1 MGAFVPDSN
10 KEAVQVVVTVL
21 EPDDAVR
28 REIEAIV
35 ETVEDWRRVG
45 PRVRS
50 PSLSSAEP
58 AQDPLRVTILGP
70 HVSERVIER
79 ETKSDQA
86 VVVLNEPSEL
96 DRRLEAYRL
105 GVDEVLVW
113 PLQRRELVT
122 RLGFV
127 VQRRHDLRSR
137 LIDRRDL
144 DALLDL
150 SESLMGARDIEDSL
164 HEISSRMAEVMSSER
179 CSIIVL
185 DEDERYGYVVA
196 ASDDATVR
204 RLRIPVAEGY
214 PEIQEVVRT
223 ASPLVI
229 DDVEHDPIFDE
240 IRDKLRGKSLG
251 NTALFPV
258 LLEGRVQGVLHLRG
272 ADVRKRELS
281 KRQLRFGTIIANVV
295 AIALRNARTYQ
306 HIRARA
312 ERVASARVK
321 AEQKIRDLQKYQRF
335 FDLSGDGIV
344 IVDGRGNILFANR
357 EAQSILGF
365 SSQDITRLAFR
376 DLVAPNARGVLD
388 ELLTGFAAGRHR
400 RHLDLAIVRSSGE
413 VAVLSLSTA
422 SLDSESD
429 GAEVPSAEVATIVSI
444 RDVTETRRIETELR
458 KTTEF
463 LQNLIESS
471 ADAIIASDIRGRI
484 LIFNGGAERITGYTR
499 AEAVGKLNAAA
510 LYEAGV
516 AQRIMQRLRADE
528 NGRFYAAREAL
539 LSKTGERIPIG
550 IRAALIFDKGRE
562 VATVGIFSDLRQQI
576 DMEERLSAA
585 QKRLE
590 ITERQAGAVEVAG
603 AAAHELSQPLTAIV
617 GSAELLL
624 RKVDADS
631 PLRRSLERVLSES
644 ERMAG
649 ILKQISQITKYRTKP
664 YLGDTQIVDLEAS
677 SGGEEEPI

>member
-1 MGAFVPDSN
+1 MGALVPDTN
-10 KEAVQVVVTVL
+10 KEAVPVVVTVL
-21 EPDDAVR
+21 EPEDAVR
-28 REIEAIV
+28 AEIEAVV

-50 PSLSSAEP
+50 TSLVGAEP
-58 AQDPLRVTILGP
+58 AQDPLRVAILGP
-70 HVSERVIER
+70 NVSARILER
-79 ETKSDQA
+79 ESKVDQA
-86 VVVLNEPSEL
+86 VVVLNEAAEV
-96 DRRLEAYRL
+96 DRRFEAYRL
-105 GVDEVLVW
+105 GVDEVLLW
-113 PLQRRELVT
+113 PVPRRELVM

-127 VQRRHDLRSR
+127 VQRRHELRSR

-164 HEISSRMAEVMSSER
+164 HEISTRMAEVMNSER

-185 DEDERYGYVVA
+185 DEDDAYGYVVA
-196 ASDDATVR
+196 ASDDPSLR

-214 PEIQEVVRT
+214 PEILEVIRT

-229 DDVEHDPIFDE
+229 DDVGRDPLFDE
-240 IRDKLRGKSLG
+240 VRDKLRGKPLG

-306 HIRARA
+306 HIRDRV

-321 AEQKIRDLQKYQRF
+321 AEQKIRDLEKYQRF

-344 IVDGRGNILFANR
+344 IVDGRGHILFANR
-357 EAQSILGF
+357 EAQAILGF
-365 SSQDITRLAFR
+365 EPRDITRLGFR
-376 DLVAPNARGVLD
+376 DLVALSSRE
-388 ELLTGFAAGRHR
+388 ELESLLAGFAAGQHR
-400 RHLDLAIVRSSGE
+400 RRIDLAIVRSDGH

-422 SLDSESD
+422 SLDPD
-429 GAEVPSAEVATIVSI
+429 AEGQEAPPAEVAAIVSI
-444 RDVTETRRIETELR
+444 RDVTETRRIEEELR
-458 KTTEF
+458 KTSEF
-463 LQNLIESS
+463 LENLIESS
-471 ADAIIASDIRGRI
+471 ADAIIASDTRGRI
-484 LIFNGGAERITGYTR
+484 LIFNGGAERITGYAR
-499 AEAVGKLNAAA
+499 EDVVGKMNVAV

-516 AQRIMQRLRADE
+516 AQRIMQRLRTDE
-528 NGRFYAAREAL
+528 HGRYYAARETL
-539 LSKTGERIPIG
+539 LASTGERIPIG
-550 IRAALIFDKGRE
+550 IRAAIVFDGGKE
-562 VATVGIFSDLRQQI
+562 VATVGIFSDLRQQL
-576 DMEERLSAA
+576 DMEERLAAA

-590 ITERQAGAVEVAG
+590 LSERQAGAIEVAG

-624 RKVDADS
+624 RRAGPEDPA
-631 PLRRSLERVLSES
+631 RRSLDRIVAES
-644 ERMAG
+644 ERMAE
-649 ILKQISQITKYRTKP
+649 ILKKISQIAKYRTKP
-664 YLGDTQIVDLEAS
+664 YLGGTQIVDLEAA
-677 SGGEEEPI
+677 SGAEEESK

>member
-1 MGAFVPDSN
+1 MGASVLETN
-10 KEAVQVVVTVL
+10 KEAVAVVVSVL
-21 EPDDAVR
+21 EPEDTVR
-28 REIEAIV
+28 AEIEAVV

-50 PSLSSAEP
+50 TSLVTAEP
-58 AQDPLRVTILGP
+58 AQDPLRVAILGP
-70 HVSERVIER
+70 NVSTRVIER
-79 ETKSDQA
+79 ESKTDQA
-86 VVVLNEPSEL
+86 VVVLNEPAEV
-96 DRRLEAYRL
+96 DRRFEAYRL

-113 PLQRRELVT
+113 PLQRRELVM

-127 VQRRHDLRSR
+127 VQRRHELRSR

-164 HEISSRMAEVMSSER
+164 HEISTRMAEVLSSER

-185 DEDERYGYVVA
+185 DEDDSYGYVVA
-196 ASDDATVR
+196 ASDDPSLR

-214 PEIQEVVRT
+214 PEIQEVIRT

-229 DDVEHDPIFDE
+229 DDVEHDPLFDE
-240 IRDKLRGKSLG
+240 VRDKLRGKPLG

-272 ADVRKRELS
+272 ADVRRRELS

-306 HIRARA
+306 HIRARV

-321 AEQKIRDLQKYQRF
+321 AEQKIRDLEKYQRF

-344 IVDGRGNILFANR
+344 IVDGRGHILFANR
-357 EAQSILGF
+357 EAQTILGF
-365 SSQDITRLAFR
+365 ESRDITRLGFH
-376 DLVAPNARGVLD
+376 DLVAASSRDDLD
-388 ELLTGFAAGRHR
+388 SLLTGFAAGRHR
-400 RHLDLAIVRSSGE
+400 THQDLAIVRSDGN

-422 SLDSESD
+422 SLDPDIE
-429 GAEVPSAEVATIVSI
+429 GQPMPPAEVAAIVSI
-444 RDVTETRRIETELR
+444 RDVTETRRIEEELR
-458 KTTEF
+458 KTSEF
-463 LQNLIESS
+463 LENLIESS
-471 ADAIIASDIRGRI
+471 ADAIIASDTRGRI
-484 LIFNGGAERITGYTR
+484 LIFNGGAERITGYAR
-499 AEAVGKLNAAA
+499 QDVVGKLNVAA
-510 LYEAGV
+510 LYESGV

-528 NGRFYAAREAL
+528 HGRFYSARETL
-539 LSKTGERIPIG
+539 LAKTGERIPIG
-550 IRAALIFDKGRE
+550 IRAAIVFDEGKE
-562 VATVGIFSDLRQQI
+562 VATVGIFSDLRQQL
-576 DMEERLSAA
+576 DMEERLATA

-590 ITERQAGAVEVAG
+590 LSERQAGAVEVAG

-624 RKVDADS
+624 RKLDPDS
-631 PLRRSLERVLSES
+631 PARRSLDRILSES
-644 ERMAG
+644 ERMAE
-649 ILKQISQITKYRTKP
+649 ILKKISQITKYRTKP
-664 YLGDTQIVDLEAS
+664 YLGGTQIVDLEAS
-677 SGGEEEPI
+677 SGAEEES